1 MDKEMY
7 KGILNDVML
16 PYAEENMPLVWQFMH
31 DNDPKHTAG
40 VVKHF
45 LRKENVRVLEWPPQ
59 SPDLNPIENL
69 WDIVDKTIDRSKATN
84 LDKLWEAIQN
94 AWYSIPIG
102 ICQRL
107 VDSMGK
113 RCQAALKSK
122 GYPTKF

>member
-1 MDKEMY
+1 MA
-7 KGILNDVML
+7 I
-16 PYAEENMPLVWQFMH
+16 H
-31 DNDPKHTAG
+31 AG

-45 LRKENVRVLEWPPQ
+45 LRKENVRVSDWPLQ

-69 WDIVDKTIDRSKATN
+69 WDSVDKRIDRSKATY

-94 AWYSIPIG
+94 AWYSISIG

-107 VDSMGK
+107 VDSVGK
-113 RCQAALKSK
+113 RCRTALKSK